1 MAVWGCYPREAT
13 KTAVG
18 TSLEENQQRERQ
30 SGVQESVSWRQ
41 HAYQRITKSAPLW
54 AYYGGEW
61 WLTACVVCCQ
71 RAPAWRI
78 WTQRESWR
86 ECSVLHLAQRWR
98 HSSLTRSETKSAI
111 TAKISACTPV
121 PLLWDVPF
129 HQDVMSTFSPV
140 TASEVHRVLT
150 KMPCKLSPLDFVP
163 TSLLKA
169 CSGAF
174 SFILQFVIQAWVQL
188 PVRV

>member
-61 WLTACVVCCQ
+61 CGVCGLLSKSSCVANLDPTGKLTRMLSA
-71 RAPAWRI
+71 AFSTA
-78 WTQRESWR
+78 
-86 ECSVLHLAQRWR
+86 LATFFVNKVRNKISDHSQNFCL
-98 HSSLTRSETKSAI
+98 HSSATIVGCA
-111 TAKISACTPV
+111 
-121 PLLWDVPF
+121 
-129 HQDVMSTFSPV
+129 FSPGCNV
-140 TASEVHRVLT
+140 HFQSSDSVWGASGPDKNAL
-150 KMPCKLSPLDFVP
+150 
-163 TSLLKA
+163 
-169 CSGAF
+169 
-174 SFILQFVIQAWVQL
+174 
-188 PVRV
+188 